1 MSGSSHKIKLPE
13 KHSPPSPQIIDV
25 EGLEHLNQ
33 FIEQAELRL
42 IADYFQTSLQ
52 ELFSQESKEPD

>member
-1 MSGSSHKIKLPE
+1 MSGSSLKIKLPE
-13 KHSPPSPQIIDV
+13 KHSPPSPRIIDV

-42 IADYFQTSLQ
+42 IADYFHASLQ
-52 ELFSQESKEPD
+52 ELSQESKEPD

>member
-1 MSGSSHKIKLPE
+1 MKLPD
-13 KHSPPSPQIIDV
+13 KHSPPSPRIIDV

-42 IADYFQTSLQ
+42 IADYFHASLH